1 MTTAQAVK
9 LRRFFSKKNI
19 VRFLLLNLG
28 LALMAAGIVL
38 FKAPNHFALGGTSG
52 LSIILSALIPGMNLG
67 AAMLL
72 VNLVLVLLGFIFIGR
87 GFAGLTVYASFAL
100 SAYVA
105 VLEWAVPLAAPLTQ
119 DTLLELLYA
128 VALPAVGSALAFNVG
143 ASTGGTD
150 ILAMIVSKYGKI
162 EIGKALLVSDFFIAL
177 WAGFLFGVRTGLYC
191 VLGLVLKAF
200 LVDTAIESFNVKK
213 RVTIVSEKPGEVTDF
228 IVHKL
233 KRGAT
238 VYTAYGAYAGDEKK
252 VITTVLGRRQA
263 VELRNYIREI
273 DRRAF
278 ITLVNSSETIGK
290 GFRTI

>member
-1 MTTAQAVK
+1 MTDTQKAMFQK
-9 LRRFFSKKNI
+9 FFSKKN
-19 VRFLLLNLG
+19 VLRFLLLNLG
-28 LALMAAGIVL
+28 LILMAVGIVL

-52 LSIILSALIPGMNLG
+52 LSIILSALAPGMNLG
-67 AAMLL
+67 TAMLL
-72 VNLVLVLLGFIFIGR
+72 VNLALVVTGFLFIGKS
-87 GFAGLTVYASFAL
+87 FAGLTVYASFAL

-105 VLEWAVPLAAPLTQ
+105 VLEWAVPLPLPLTQ

-128 VALPAVGSALAFNVG
+128 VALPAVGSAIAFNIG

-162 EIGKALLVSDFFIAL
+162 EVGKALLVSDFFIAL
-177 WAGFLFGVRTGLYC
+177 GAGFLFGIRTGLYC

-213 RVTIVSEKPGEVTDF
+213 RVTIVSEKPDEVADF
-228 IVHKL
+228 IVNKL

-263 VELRNYIREI
+263 VLLRNYIREI